1 MIFTGGSTGGSE
13 ENPVFVRRAAKV
25 VLSKL
30 IPVAPA
36 HKTPLSSLKA
46 QPWPVEKRVELLKL
60 CQI

>member
-13 ENPVFVRRAAKV
+13 ENPVFVRRAKV

-36 HKTPLSSLKA
+36 HKT
-46 QPWPVEKRVELLKL
+46 R
-60 CQI
+60 